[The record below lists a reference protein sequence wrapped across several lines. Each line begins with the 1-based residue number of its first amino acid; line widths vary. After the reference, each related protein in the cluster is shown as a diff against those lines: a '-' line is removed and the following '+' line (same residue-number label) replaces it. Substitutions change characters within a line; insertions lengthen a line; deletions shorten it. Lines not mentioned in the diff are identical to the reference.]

1 MAESDSATT
10 ANYVNSS
17 FARQDDMSRFVQ
29 WVSSKPDVD
38 QPIKDVVSSMVSA
51 FRREQS
57 NGRSR

>member
-1 MAESDSATT
+1 MSQSDSATA

-17 FARQDDMSRFVQ
+17 LAREDDMSRFVK
-29 WVSSKPDVD
+29 WVSSKPDVE

-57 NGRSR
+57 NGRVR